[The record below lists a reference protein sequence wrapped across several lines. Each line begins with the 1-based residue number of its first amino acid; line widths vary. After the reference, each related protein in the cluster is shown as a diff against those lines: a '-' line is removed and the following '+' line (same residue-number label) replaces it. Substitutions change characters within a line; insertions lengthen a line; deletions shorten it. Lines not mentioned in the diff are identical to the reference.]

1 MIKQVL
7 LKTFEKS
14 TYGKNERDGRRVL
27 NNDLI
32 ADIKYEADDNEIF
45 INSLVISES
54 LYSQYNCRLDMDK
67 KSKEIISTKCSC
79 SDYEKNGKKRITY
92 CCKHLVATFYRF
104 LDDIEQDTSV
114 QQELGIGETS
124 KEVIKST
131 TDSVLDLL
139 IGEKKRKREIKIEVL
154 INRVNWYGKIA
165 AEFRIGLKGTN
176 SNKLYI
182 LKDIGSFLISLY
194 NKVPLSYGKDFT
206 FDINEQKLSNSDK
219 RLIKLINLIRDID
232 RKFISGKQVII
243 PDYLVREF
251 FNVVKNNRVYLGS
264 GFYSRLIEI
273 DVLED
278 KIDLPMF
285 LEDGGKVIKL
295 EAENGI
301 PESLTSAK
309 DVYLYNSNIY
319 LPPEEQIEAL
329 SPYIESFSHGKT
341 IFFAKEEE
349 ERILRDLIPSMQ
361 GISKNIRLSKSLREK
376 IIISPVS
383 FKFYFDKE
391 DETYLILKVCYGQY
405 EFNIEHSFE
414 EKIIYRDKVKE
425 NEVVQKL
432 KELGFEKID
441 DKFMFFKSEDDLFR
455 FFSRDI
461 AELQGIGEVYYSEN
475 FTGIKSIGSGAF
487 KGEIRKGKFD
497 YFELKFTLGNIQDR
511 EIVNILRAFRDNK
524 KYYRLEN
531 GEFLD
536 LNDLELNKVL
546 ALLDSM
552 ELIENE
558 NKAIFN
564 KNKAG
569 LIEDCINDLGI
580 KGIRGRKVI
589 KEIKNYLASYRDKE
603 YVIPNNINA
612 TLREYQVEGY
622 KWLKTLDYLGFGG
635 ILGDEMGLG
644 KTLQTITFITSN
656 KDKRS
661 LIVAPTSLIYNWKDE
676 FRRFSPDIKVAIVN
690 GGIKEREELIKNYK
704 DYDVLITTYNLLR
717 RDMSFYENK
726 EFDYCILDE
735 AQNIKNSSSQNA
747 VATKSI
753 NAKRKFALT
762 GTPMENSLMELWSIF
777 DFIMPGYLFDEKRFL
792 TRYHRRLEEDK
803 VIIDEVNKL
812 IRPFILRRFKSD
824 VIKELPEKIEK
835 KLIVPLDD
843 EQKKV
848 YGTYANYVQ
857 ELIDKK
863 VKNDEFTK
871 SKIEI
876 LSYITK
882 LRQICLDPGIVM
894 ENYTGGS
901 SKLNALKETVTECIE
916 QGHKIL
922 VFSQFTTVLKN
933 VKNIFDNNCI
943 SYKYLDGSTP
953 SKERAKLVDEFNNDD
968 TEVFLISLKAGGTG
982 LNLTSADIVIHLDP
996 WWNPAVEDQATDRA
1010 HRIGQNNIVEVIKIV
1025 AQDTIEE
1032 KIISL
1037 QEEKK
1042 ALIDKIVGKEAELDN
1057 TIMKISDEE
1066 IISLFY

>member
-7 LKTFEKS
+7 LKAFEKS

-27 NNDLI
+27 KNDLI
-32 ADIKYEADDNEIF
+32 IDTKYEVDDNEIF

-67 KSKEIISTKCSC
+67 KTKEIVLTKCSC

-104 LDDIEQDTSV
+104 LEDIEADSSI
-114 QQELGIGETS
+114 QENLGIGETS
-124 KEVIKST
+124 KELIKST
-131 TDSVLDLL
+131 TSSVLDLL
-139 IGEKKRKREIKIEVL
+139 LGDKKIKKEIKIEVV

-165 AEFRIGLKGTN
+165 GEFRIGLKGMP

-182 LKDIGSFLISLY
+182 LKDIGSFLVAMY
-194 NKVPLSYGKDFT
+194 NKVSLFYGKDFT

-219 RLIKLINLIRDID
+219 KIIKLINLIRDID
-232 RKFISGKQVII
+232 RKYISGKQVII

-264 GFYSRLIEI
+264 GFYSRQIEI

-278 KIDLPMF
+278 KIDLPMS
-285 LEDGGKVIKL
+285 LEDGGKIIKL
-295 EAENGI
+295 EIENGI
-301 PESLTSAK
+301 PESLTSTN

-319 LPPEEQIEAL
+319 LPPEDQLEIL
-329 SPYIESFSHGKT
+329 NTYIDAFSHGKT
-341 IFFAKEEE
+341 IFFDKEDEDI
-349 ERILRDLIPSMQ
+349 ILKELIPSMQ
-361 GISKNIRLSKSLREK
+361 GVSKNIRISKRLRER
-376 IIISPVS
+376 IIISPVK
-383 FKFYFDKE
+383 FRFYFDKE
-391 DETYLILKVCYGQY
+391 DEVYLVIKVCYGQY

-414 EKIIYRDKVKE
+414 EKIIYRDKF
-425 NEVVQKL
+425 NEEQVINKL
-432 KELGFEKID
+432 KKLGFEKID
-441 DKFMFFKSEDDLFR
+441 DKFIFFRNEDDLFR
-455 FFSRDI
+455 FFKHDI
-461 AELQGIGEVYYSEN
+461 VELQEIGEVYYSEN
-475 FTGIKSIGSGAF
+475 FTGIKSIKSGAF

-497 YFELKFTLGNIQDR
+497 YFELKFTLGNIQER
-511 EIVNILRAFRDNK
+511 EVINILRAFRDNK
-524 KYYRLEN
+524 KYFRLES

-536 LNDLELNKVL
+536 LNDLELNKIL
-546 ALLDSM
+546 GLLDSM

-558 NKAIFN
+558 NKAIF
-564 KNKAG
+564 KQNKAG
-569 LIEDCINDLGI
+569 VIEDYINDSGI

-589 KEIKNYLASYRDKE
+589 KEIKSSLESYRDKE
-603 YVIPNNINA
+603 YIVPNNINA
-612 TLREYQVEGY
+612 KLREYQIEGY

-644 KTLQTITFITSN
+644 KTLQTITFLTSN
-656 KDKRS
+656 ENKKS

-676 FRRFSPDIKVAIVN
+676 FMKFSPSIKVGIVN
-690 GGIKEREELIKNYK
+690 GIIKEREEIIHNYK

-717 RDMSFYENK
+717 RDIELYESK

-735 AQNIKNSSSQNA
+735 AQNIKNASSQNA
-747 VATKSI
+747 IATKTI
-753 NAKRKFALT
+753 KAKRKFALT
-762 GTPMENSLMELWSIF
+762 GTPIENSLMELWSIF
-777 DFIMPGYLFDEKRFL
+777 DFIMPGYLYDERRFL

-803 VIIDEVNKL
+803 VIIDELNKL

-835 KLIVPLDD
+835 KLIVPLED

-857 ELIDKK
+857 DLIEKK
-863 VKNDEFTK
+863 VKNDEFAK
-871 SKIEI
+871 SKVEI

-882 LRQICLDPGIVM
+882 LRQICLDPSVIM

-901 SKLNALKETVTECIE
+901 SKLNALTDTVIECIE

-933 VKNIFDNNCI
+933 VKNIFDNNSI

-953 SKERAKLVDEFNNDD
+953 AKERAKLVDEFNNDS
-968 TEVFLISLKAGGTG
+968 TNVFLISLKAGGTG

-1037 QEEKK
+1037 QDEKK
-1042 ALIDKIVGKEAELDN
+1042 SLIDKVVGKEAELNN